1 MSFCE
6 VSVEVFWKLPTV
18 FLYKYTTRYIWLR
31 EWLFEFKVQSIN
43 LSVFFFFSQSFMGSA
58 VSLDGWKCCEK
69 LRQKIVFEIES
80 YHTSYP
86 LLTLTELNTRSRSIY
101 SCSPRWKS
109 QAMTAHT
116 LSCILNRKNE
126 CSISNYQI
134 NEVCASTF
142 KRQKLLPKEKH
153 ILQISLMS
161 LFTDLKFCVISAK
174 EKNWWLREEFKDFSG
189 DTVVKNLHLHYR
201 GHRFQP

>member
-1 MSFCE
+1 MGFSF
-6 VSVEVFWKLPTV
+6 F
-18 FLYKYTTRYIWLR
+18 
-31 EWLFEFKVQSIN
+31 
-43 LSVFFFFSQSFMGSA
+43 QSFMGNT

-101 SCSPRWKS
+101 SHSSRWKS
-109 QAMTAHT
+109 QTITAHT
-116 LSCILNRKNE
+116 LSGILNCKNE

-134 NEVCASTF
+134 NEVCARTF
-142 KRQKLLPKEKH
+142 KRQKLLPKEKC

-161 LFTDLKFCVISAK
+161 LFTDLKLCVMSAK
-174 EKNWWLREEFKDFSG
+174 
-189 DTVVKNLHLHYR
+189 
-201 GHRFQP
+201 

>member
-1 MSFCE
+1 M
-6 VSVEVFWKLPTV
+6 
-18 FLYKYTTRYIWLR
+18 
-31 EWLFEFKVQSIN
+31 
-43 LSVFFFFSQSFMGSA
+43 FFFFFFQSFMGSA